1 MNKKSKKE
9 KYHKCRLKIAMNMIN
24 PGPPDNQN
32 LYAYKETRRKVIY
45 DMGFNSVMSVGD
57 MPFDFGA
64 YGGLSVKIPEGLS

>member
-1 MNKKSKKE
+1 MFM
-9 KYHKCRLKIAMNMIN
+9 R
-24 PGPPDNQN
+24 PPDNQN